1 MNMNPMQL
9 INMIK
14 QGKNPQQLVISLLE
28 ENIGNTPLG
37 ANMLNS
43 MRSGDSQAI
52 EQIARN
58 VCASKGVDF
67 DKEFSNFRKQWGL

>member
-9 INMIK
+9 IGMIK
-14 QGKNPQQLVISLLE
+14 QGKNPQQLVMSMLE
-28 ENIGNTPLG
+28 QNMGNTPLG
-37 ANMLNS
+37 ANMLNL

-58 VCASKGVDF
+58 ICASKGINF
-67 DKEFSNFRKQWGL
+67 DKEFTNFRQQWGL